1 MQNQQSTVI
10 GMEASNPSQGKV
22 LNNSRDS
29 SHLENKRSFIR
40 KVSYRKI
47 MMSYDEIKR

>member
-1 MQNQQSTVI
+1 MQKQQSAVI

-29 SHLENKRSFIR
+29 SHLEIKR
-40 KVSYRKI
+40 KVSLEKFHTERL
-47 MMSYDEIKR
+47 